1 MKKPPYHEIINIKEE
16 RKEYARLC
24 NGKSKKF
31 TLYTEWENHI
41 KELLSDFSTPQD
53 LYNFK
58 HYCMNANRAQE
69 KAPDMHLAYIG
80 LLIPLYLDTIWDQM
94 PAMLTLTL
102 VVILLVFVIMQNKKL
117 AKESCFFKD
126 IIDIIEK
133 MDGENVCSA
142 SLTVAICDSDLE
154 KPKP

>member
-58 HYCMNANRAQE
+58 HYCMNADRAQE

-80 LLIPLYLDTIWDQM
+80 LLIPLYVDTIFDGM
-94 PAMLTLTL
+94 PAILTLTL
-102 VVILLVFVIMQNKKL
+102 VVILLICVIIQSKKL

-126 IIDIIEK
+126 VINIIESIE
-133 MDGENVCSA
+133 GEIA
-142 SLTVAICDSDLE
+142 
-154 KPKP
+154 

>member
-58 HYCMNANRAQE
+58 HYCMNADRAQE

-80 LLIPLYLDTIWDQM
+80 LLIPLYLETIWDQI
-94 PAMLTLTL
+94 PAILTMIL
-102 VVILLVFVIMQNKKL
+102 VMILFAYVIIQNKKL
-117 AKESCFFKD
+117 AKES
-126 IIDIIEK
+126 
-133 MDGENVCSA
+133 
-142 SLTVAICDSDLE
+142 
-154 KPKP
+154 

>member
-41 KELLSDFSTPQD
+41 RELLSDFSTPQD

-58 HYCMNANRAQE
+58 HYCMNADRAQE
-69 KAPDMHLAYIG
+69 KAPDMHLAYIS

-94 PAMLTLTL
+94 PAILTMIL
-102 VVILLVFVIMQNKKL
+102 VVILFAYVIIQNKKL

-133 MDGENVCSA
+133 LDEEGERNA
-142 SLTVAICDSDLE
+142 TFPATV
-154 KPKP
+154 

>member
-31 TLYTEWENHI
+31 TLYTEWESHI
-41 KELLSDFSTPQD
+41 KEMLADFSTPQD

-58 HYCMNANRAQE
+58 RYCMNADRSQE
-69 KAPDMHLAYIG
+69 KAPDIHLAYIG
-80 LLIPLYLDTIWDQM
+80 LLIPLYVDTIFDGM
-94 PAMLTLTL
+94 PAILTLAL
-102 VVILLVFVIMQNKKL
+102 VVILLICVIIQSKKL

-126 IIDIIEK
+126 VINIIESIE
-133 MDGENVCSA
+133 DEIA
-142 SLTVAICDSDLE
+142 
-154 KPKP
+154 